1 MTGGSTGG
9 GALKA
14 SPEEQA
20 RLLDLQAVDLTLA
33 QIEHR
38 RRTLPEITELT
49 ELARR
54 LQALQN
60 DLVAAQTE
68 VGDITREQDKL
79 EADIDQVRQRM
90 SRDQQ
95 RLDTGAVSSAKEL
108 ESLQHE
114 IESLGRRQRD
124 LEDVELEVMERLE
137 QTEGRVAGLS
147 TEQQRL
153 TDETQATER
162 RRVDALSGLDKD
174 AEYAAQQRA
183 TIEPGLSA
191 ELIALYD
198 KLRGQLDGV
207 AAVAITK
214 RRCGGCQLEL
224 NQTDI
229 ERLRS
234 AAEDDVVRC
243 EECRRIQVR
252 TAESGL

>member
-1 MTGGSTGG
+1 M
-9 GALKA
+9 
-14 SPEEQA
+14 
-20 RLLDLQAVDLTLA
+20 
-33 QIEHR
+33 
-38 RRTLPEITELT
+38 
-49 ELARR
+49 
-54 LQALQN
+54 
-60 DLVAAQTE
+60 AAQTE

-114 IESLGRRQRD
+114 IESLARRQRD

-137 QTEGRVAGLS
+137 ETEGRVSALS
-147 TEQQRL
+147 VEQQRL
-153 TDETQATER
+153 ADETEQTER
-162 RRVDALSGLDKD
+162 RRVEALNSLEKD
-174 AEYAAQQRA
+174 AEYAGQQRA
-183 TIEPGLSA
+183 VVVPEVSA
-191 ELIALYD
+191 ELLALYE
-198 KLRGQLDGV
+198 KLRDQLDGV
-207 AAVAITK
+207 AAVAITR

-234 AAEDDVVRC
+234 AADDDIVRC

>member
-1 MTGGSTGG
+1 M
-9 GALKA
+9 
-14 SPEEQA
+14 
-20 RLLDLQAVDLTLA
+20 
-33 QIEHR
+33 
-38 RRTLPEITELT
+38 
-49 ELARR
+49 
-54 LQALQN
+54 
-60 DLVAAQTE
+60 AAQTE

-114 IESLGRRQRD
+114 IESLARRQRD

-137 QTEGRVAGLS
+137 ETEGRVSALS
-147 TEQQRL
+147 VEQQRL
-153 TDETQATER
+153 ADETEQTER
-162 RRVDALSGLDKD
+162 RRVEALSSLEKD
-174 AEYAAQQRA
+174 AEYAGQQRA
-183 TIEPGLSA
+183 VVVPEVSA
-191 ELIALYD
+191 ELLALYE
-198 KLRGQLDGV
+198 KLRDQLDGV
-207 AAVAITK
+207 AAVAITR

-234 AAEDDVVRC
+234 AADDDIVRC

>member
-1 MTGGSTGG
+1 M
-9 GALKA
+9 
-14 SPEEQA
+14 
-20 RLLDLQAVDLTLA
+20 
-33 QIEHR
+33 
-38 RRTLPEITELT
+38 
-49 ELARR
+49 
-54 LQALQN
+54 
-60 DLVAAQTE
+60 AAQTE

-114 IESLGRRQRD
+114 IESLARRQRD

-137 QTEGRVAGLS
+137 ETEGRVSALS
-147 TEQQRL
+147 VEQQRL
-153 TDETQATER
+153 ADETAQTER
-162 RRVDALSGLDKD
+162 RRVEALSGLEKD
-174 AEYAAQQRA
+174 AEYAGQQRA
-183 TIEPGLSA
+183 VVVPEVSA
-191 ELIALYD
+191 ELLALYE
-198 KLRGQLDGV
+198 KLRDQLDGV
-207 AAVAITK
+207 AAVAITR

-234 AAEDDVVRC
+234 AADDDIVRC

>member
-1 MTGGSTGG
+1 
-9 GALKA
+9 
-14 SPEEQA
+14 
-20 RLLDLQAVDLTLA
+20 LQAIDLTLA
-33 QIEHR
+33 QLEHR
-38 RRTLPEITELT
+38 RRTLPEIAELT

-54 LQALQN
+54 HQTIQN
-60 DLVAAQTE
+60 DLVTARTE
-68 VGDITREQDKL
+68 VSDITREQDKL

-114 IESLGRRQRD
+114 IESLSRRQRD

-137 QTEGRVAGLS
+137 ETERRVSAL
-147 TEQQRL
+147 TAEQNELDRA
-153 TDETQATER
+153 TDETER
-162 RRVDALSGLDKD
+162 RRAEAIAAIDRDG
-174 AEYAAQQRA
+174 EYARQQRA
-183 TIEPGLSA
+183 VVEPDVPT
-191 ELIALYD
+191 ELLALYD
-198 KLRGQLDGV
+198 KLRAQLDGV
-207 AAVAITK
+207 AAVAISR

-234 AAEDDVVRC
+234 AADDDIVRC

>member
-1 MTGGSTGG
+1 M
-9 GALKA
+9 
-14 SPEEQA
+14 
-20 RLLDLQAVDLTLA
+20 
-33 QIEHR
+33 
-38 RRTLPEITELT
+38 
-49 ELARR
+49 
-54 LQALQN
+54 
-60 DLVAAQTE
+60 AAQTE

-114 IESLGRRQRD
+114 IESLARRQRD

-137 QTEGRVAGLS
+137 ETEGRVSALS
-147 TEQQRL
+147 VEQQRL
-153 TDETQATER
+153 ADETEQTER
-162 RRVDALSGLDKD
+162 RRVEALSGLEKD
-174 AEYAAQQRA
+174 AEYAGQQRA
-183 TIEPGLSA
+183 VVVPEVSA
-191 ELIALYD
+191 ELLALYE
-198 KLRGQLDGV
+198 KLRDQLDGV
-207 AAVAITK
+207 AAVAITR

-234 AAEDDVVRC
+234 AADDDIVRC